1 MGFTTTFSDD
11 MKAALK
17 TGDAVKLSTLRMLVA
32 AIRNREIEKNVKELD
47 DVEVIQILQRQI
59 KQHKDSIEQF
69 QKGNRPD
76 LSDKEARELKVLEAY
91 MPAQMG
97 QDELTAV
104 IKAVISEIGAVSKAD
119 SGKVMKAV
127 MEKVKG
133 KADGK
138 TVSQMV
144 MGLLK

>member
-1 MGFTTTFSDD
+1 
-11 MKAALK
+11 
-17 TGDAVKLSTLRMLVA
+17 
-32 AIRNREIEKNVKELD
+32 
-47 DVEVIQILQRQI
+47 
-59 KQHKDSIEQF
+59 
-69 QKGNRPD
+69 
-76 LSDKEARELKVLEAY
+76 

-104 IKAVISEIGAVSKAD
+104 IKAVIAESGAVSKAD

-144 MGLLK
+144 TGLLK